1 MKILIQAPD
10 FKAQPEL
17 IEFVNDKIQKLELFS
32 DRIIEARVLLKLDK
46 SDNRE
51 NKVSEIKLVIPG
63 NDLFASKQAKTFEE
77 ATVKTVDALKKQIE
91 EWKKKSE

>member
-1 MKILIQAPD
+1 MKILVQSPD

-17 IEFVNDKIQKLELFS
+17 IDFVNEKLQKLELFT

-46 SDNRE
+46 SDSRE
-51 NKVSEIKLVIPG
+51 NKVSEVKLVIPG

-91 EWKKKSE
+91 EWKKKND